1 MFHFCRLLQEN
12 VSKPVAQQPIDSSQ
26 EFIQNQYSK
35 SKTAPDAE
43 NRTVPPT
50 YSTNSSIPFG
60 QFSNSV
66 PLTSQSKCKCEL
78 GDFESCRVMQDVKN
92 SVYHL
97 NDILCA
103 NFAPPLRSS
112 TVYQVTQPVNSYS
125 SSFDDFYAQLRQM
138 QEKQRLV
145 DLKHKC
151 EDSAIQFTK
160 DSPFNL
166 KGEFLFFNLI
176 INNFL
181 L

>member
-1 MFHFCRLLQEN
+1 M
-12 VSKPVAQQPIDSSQ
+12 
-26 EFIQNQYSK
+26 QNQYSK

-112 TVYQVTQPVNSYS
+112 TLYQVTQPVNSYS

-166 KGEFLFFNLI
+166 KGEFLFLFFLI
-176 INNFL
+176 SS
-181 L
+181 

>member
-1 MFHFCRLLQEN
+1 MYVVHYYNFFFPFYRLLQEN
-12 VSKPVAQQPIDSSQ
+12 LSKPAAQRSIDSSQ
-26 EFIQNQYSK
+26 EFLQNQYSK
-35 SKTAPDAE
+35 TAADAE
-43 NRTVPPT
+43 NRSVPPI

-60 QFSNSV
+60 HGQFSNRV
-66 PLTSQSKCKCEL
+66 PSTSQSKCKCEL
-78 GDFESCRVMQDVKN
+78 GDPESCRVLQDVKN

-112 TVYQVTQPVNSYS
+112 TVYQVTQPVNNYS

-145 DLKHKC
+145 DLKNKC

-160 DSPFNL
+160 DSSSNF
-166 KGEFLFFNLI
+166 KG
-176 INNFL
+176 
-181 L
+181 